1 MEQLG
6 DLVVFLERVPE
17 MQMLGNGVVVAPSPP
32 FPAEIA
38 VEFQVHHDLHG
49 GPFGDADEVGDLAQ
63 AEVRCLG
70 HGQEHVGV
78 VGEEG
83 PATRRRLVAGVRHEV
98 ESSPICAKILDI
110 QNMC

>member
-1 MEQLG
+1 MEQLR

-17 MQMLGNGVVVAPSPP
+17 MQVLGNGVVVAPSPAL
-32 FPAEIA
+32 PAEIA
-38 VEFQVHHDLHG
+38 VEFEVHHDLHG

-70 HGQEHVGV
+70 DGEEHMGV

-83 PATRRRLVAGVRHEV
+83 PATRRRLVPGVRHEA
-98 ESSPICAKILDI
+98 ESSADCVVILDI
-110 QNMC
+110 